1 MSLINRDFAVGGATD
16 GDVGIGLQGCS
27 SWIVG
32 NDTMR
37 GRGMGSKG
45 NETEGRIGMGLPQ
58 SLDEDKAHN

>member
-1 MSLINRDFAVGGATD
+1 MEMWGLVER
-16 GDVGIGLQGCS
+16 LQGCS

-45 NETEGRIGMGLPQ
+45 NGTEGRMGMGRIGSPRLAGE
-58 SLDEDKAHN
+58 SKANN